1 VSRQVSWS
9 FGGLILARSAMKDTA
24 DAIGELVALFLPHC
38 ADRSTLFELKAMT
51 SNPKQWREAHKL
63 FSRIRGKTLTAD
75 KTSNRRLQIQY
86 SFEEFCA
93 KTLYNIADHSEG
105 FSSAYL
111 PPFDEDAPLY
121 VVPCAI
127 ALSQELGI
135 DGFSFDSVK
144 ARIDIAGRCYF
155 G

>member
-1 VSRQVSWS
+1 
-9 FGGLILARSAMKDTA
+9 MKDTA
-24 DAIGELVALFLPHC
+24 DAIGELIALFLPRC
-38 ADRSTLFELKAMT
+38 ADRSTLSELKVMA
-51 SNPKQWREAHKL
+51 SDSKQWREAHKL
-63 FSRIRGKTLTAD
+63 FSRIRAKTLKAD
-75 KTSNRRLQIQY
+75 ETSNRRLQIQY

-121 VVPCAI
+121 VVTAAV
-127 ALSQELGI
+127 ALSQELGV

-144 ARIDIAGRCYF
+144 ARIEAAGRC
-155 G
+155 